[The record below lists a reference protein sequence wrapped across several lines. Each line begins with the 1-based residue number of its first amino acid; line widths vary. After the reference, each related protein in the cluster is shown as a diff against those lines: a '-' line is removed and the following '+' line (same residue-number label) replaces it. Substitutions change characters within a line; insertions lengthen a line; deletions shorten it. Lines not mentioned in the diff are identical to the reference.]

1 MNTQKL
7 EKFIDSLGE
16 ADIRAI
22 ECVVYKDHEKVFQ
35 KCFGHSDAEQTKPLA
50 PNNLYWL
57 FSATKVITCL
67 AGVKLVDEGKM
78 SLDDPVS
85 KYIPEFADVTVLK
98 DGVPQKAEKEMKL
111 WHLFTMTGGFTYDLE
126 SKYLLEKRVS
136 DPKAS
141 TLEVIKALAKD
152 PLASE
157 PGEHYRYSLC
167 HDVLAAVI
175 EIVSGMKFSEYLKKN
190 FFEPLNIKDLG
201 FFPNDEQKSRF
212 VTMFDYNTQLN
223 RSKVRANQNNGYIL
237 TENYESGGAG
247 LFGAASEYVKIIDA
261 IASGGVC
268 PDGTRLMS
276 ENAVM
281 MMTKNYLDDT
291 CRTDFVRN
299 PRKYGYGWGLCGRV
313 HMNPVASC
321 SSSPVGEFGWDGAA
335 AAYVLLDP
343 FNKISIF
350 CTMHTRGCDYAYE
363 KIHTTIR
370 NLVYED

>member
-16 ADIRAI
+16 ADIRAL

-35 KCFGHSDAEQTKPLA
+35 KCFGHSDADKQNPLR
-50 PNNLYWL
+50 PDNLYWL

-98 DGVPQKAEKEMKL
+98 DGVPVKAEKEMKL
-111 WHLFTMTGGFTYDLE
+111 VHLFTMTGGLTYDTNKGELMKFRE
-126 SKYLLEKRVS
+126 EN
-136 DPKAS
+136 PKAS
-141 TLEVIKALAKD
+141 TLDVVKAMAKD
-152 PLASE
+152 PLAFE
-157 PGEHYRYSLC
+157 PGTHYRYSLC

-175 EIVSGMKFSEYLKKN
+175 EVVSGMKFSEYLEKN
-190 FFEPLNIKDLG
+190 FFAPLGIKELG
-201 FFPNDEQKSRF
+201 FFPTEEQKSRF
-212 VTMFDYNTQLN
+212 VTMFDYNNQLN
-223 RSKVRANQNNGYIL
+223 ISRVRENQGNGYIL

-247 LFGAASEYVKIIDA
+247 LFGAASEYIKVIDA
-261 IASGGVC
+261 IACGGVT
-268 PDGTRLMS
+268 PSGERIMS

-281 MMTKNYLDDT
+281 MMTKNYLDDA
-291 CRTDFVRN
+291 CRSDFVRD

-313 HMNPVASC
+313 HMKPAVSL
-321 SSSPVGEFGWDGAA
+321 SLSPAGEFGWDGAA
-335 AAYVLLDP
+335 AAFAMIDP
-343 FNKISIF
+343 FNKTSIF
-350 CTMHTRGCDYAYE
+350 IAMHTRGCSFAYE
-363 KIHTTIR
+363 RIHANVR